1 MWNMETDCRYMTL
14 LHDSRAFLQRSLV
27 FFILCLCKHGNE
39 NGSCRMIAFIKHVEC
54 LILRKEAQAK
64 FPTGRG
70 VVNELMTYFSKAIIW

>member
-1 MWNMETDCRYMTL
+1 
-14 LHDSRAFLQRSLV
+14 
-27 FFILCLCKHGNE
+27 
-39 NGSCRMIAFIKHVEC
+39 MIAFIKHVEC